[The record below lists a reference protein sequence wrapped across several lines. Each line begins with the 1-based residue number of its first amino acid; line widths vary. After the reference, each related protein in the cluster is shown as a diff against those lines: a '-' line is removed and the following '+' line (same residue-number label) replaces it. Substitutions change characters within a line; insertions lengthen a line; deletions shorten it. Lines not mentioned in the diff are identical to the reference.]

1 MSPAK
6 ALPTAV
12 LVASSLL
19 TACGPAPYALYDEP
33 ARAPAPP
40 APPPAQ
46 EQTVLVILG
55 EPPAVPANDGWVP
68 EATHGESAFARTRTW
83 VGDYDCPQGNTELTF
98 RILSVRGGHVTA
110 LFDFHH
116 VESGASGRY
125 LMSGSYDADTRRVQ
139 LTPGAWIAQPRDYVS
154 VGMSG
159 EVAEDGSLFA
169 GRMDHPRCGAF
180 RLKPAR

>member
-6 ALPTAV
+6 ALPIAV
-12 LVASSLL
+12 LVASTLL
-19 TACGPAPYALYDEP
+19 TACGPMPHAGYDEP
-33 ARAPAPP
+33 ARAPAQ
-40 APPPAQ
+40 PAQ
-46 EQTVLVILG
+46 AAEAQTVFVILG
-55 EPPAVPANDGWVP
+55 EPPAEAPGDGWTP
-68 EATHGESAFARTRTW
+68 EESHGESAFERARTW

-98 RILSVRGGHVTA
+98 RILAVRGRHVTA

-125 LMSGSYDADTRRVQ
+125 LMNGSYDADTHRVK
-139 LTPGAWIAQPRDYVS
+139 LTPGAWLAQPRDYVS

-159 EVAEDGSLFA
+159 EVSEDGSLFA